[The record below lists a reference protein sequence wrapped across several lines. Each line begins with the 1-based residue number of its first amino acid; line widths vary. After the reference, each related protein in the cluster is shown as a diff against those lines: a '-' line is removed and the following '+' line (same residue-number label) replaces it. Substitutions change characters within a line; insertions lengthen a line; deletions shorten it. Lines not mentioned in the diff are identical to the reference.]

1 MTLTAANLS
10 GGGLTAHYAFRYDDS
25 LVGGVEPA
33 RTNAVVA
40 ACEGDFNQMST
51 WFSNIALD
59 VDFRIPVDVTQNSGG
74 ASWVTSGRKLTV
86 TVNPGA
92 QDAAAVRYLLVSE
105 MVEQFERAQGRGWF
119 GSGTEGSQGEGL
131 SRFLAARF
139 LAANALGAP
148 PPGFDNS
155 NSWLASS
162 RADSVNNINPTDDG
176 PDAATGCALLFIY
189 YLYTQLGFSI
199 DAIVG
204 AAASPLSGVY
214 KNLTNDSNDP
224 FPAFKQALDTAF
236 PASKTITSGDL
247 DNPFPLP
254 TPHLLSLKRFMNSLH
269 PGAGVKATIR
279 AARVTGMRNL
289 LNTRRDV
296 SLIP

>member
-1 MTLTAANLS
+1 VTLTAANLNN
-10 GGGLTAHYAFRYDDS
+10 GGLTTHYAFRYDDTIP
-25 LVGGVEPA
+25 GGVEPG

-40 ACEGDFNQMST
+40 ACESDFNQMSA
-51 WFSNIALD
+51 WFANVALD
-59 VDFRIPVDVTQNSGG
+59 VDFRIPVDVTPNSGG
-74 ASWVTSGRKLTV
+74 ASWNTSGSKLTV
-86 TVNPGA
+86 TIKPGLQNA
-92 QDAAAVRYLLVSE
+92 TVVRYLLVSE

-139 LAANALGAP
+139 LAINGLGTP

-155 NSWLASS
+155 NSWLASG

-176 PDAATGCALLFIY
+176 PDAATGCALLFLY
-189 YLYTQLGFSI
+189 YLFSQLGFSI

-204 AAASPLSGVY
+204 GAASPLSGVY
-214 KNLTNDSNDP
+214 KNLTHDTNDP

-236 PASKTITSGDL
+236 PGSKTITSGDL

-254 TPHLLSLKRFMNSLH
+254 TPRMLSLKRFMRALH
-269 PGAGVKATIR
+269 PGAGVRATMR
-279 AARVTGMRNL
+279 NPHVSGLRNL
-289 LNTRRDV
+289 LNTHRDV